1 MLPEDVLSFLDQ
13 HPDFLEQHAA
23 RYGLRP
29 SHDRIVSFA
38 ERQML
43 DLRDQNRQ
51 LEARMQQM
59 LQFGELNDKIVLRC
73 HALSLS
79 LLGAGSVDEALLR
92 THDTLRIQF
101 GLDRSAIRLWHPSRK
116 DNEDYCPRKE
126 IQQLAQNQTQP
137 YCGPYIN
144 DEMLGWLP
152 GQPVLQSFASVAL
165 RVDGRAFG
173 ILLIGSDDAERF
185 TRDMQTHYLAQI
197 GELVSARIGTL
208 LSLA

>member
-13 HPDFLEQHAA
+13 HPDFLEQNAG
-23 RYGLRP
+23 RFGLKP

-51 LEARMQQM
+51 LEVRLQQM
-59 LQFGELNDKIVLRC
+59 LQFGELNDKIVTRC
-73 HALSLS
+73 HALSLG
-79 LLGAGSVDEALLR
+79 LLKSGSVEEAVLA
-92 THDTLRIQF
+92 THDLLKAQF

-116 DNEDYCPRKE
+116 DSADYCSRKE
-126 IQQLAQNQTQP
+126 IQQLAQNQAQP

-144 DEMLGWLP
+144 DEMLAWLP

-165 RVDGRAFG
+165 RVDGAAFG
-173 ILLIGSDDAERF
+173 VLLIGSDDAERF
-185 TRDMQTHYLAQI
+185 TRDMQTQYLAQI
-197 GELVSARIGTL
+197 GELISARIGAL
-208 LSLA
+208 LAQA